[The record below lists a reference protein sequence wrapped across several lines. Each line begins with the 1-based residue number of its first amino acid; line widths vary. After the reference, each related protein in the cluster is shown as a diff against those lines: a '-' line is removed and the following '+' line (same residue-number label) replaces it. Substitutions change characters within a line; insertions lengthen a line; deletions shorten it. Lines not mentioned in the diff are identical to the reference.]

1 MKISN
6 IASII
11 SCVNAIPLH
20 IFIHFYDRYTA
31 IRYTTIPPTILDD
44 VSDNPNS
51 TVTVANSA
59 LPTVEDKTVEDAT
72 VEDATVT
79 PTTNTPAY
87 YEFTTRTH
95 DFDHSTE
102 SGWSTSIPGH
112 QNLYGADAPLP
123 PYRPNEKTL
132 IQRAAKA
139 MAEQVAKAQEE
150 TFTTES
156 TPNSRHRI
164 HTQCNIL

>member
-6 IASII
+6 IVSIT

-20 IFIHFYDRYTA
+20 IFTSICR
-31 IRYTTIPPTILDD
+31 PTIRVDD
-44 VSDNPNS
+44 YEWFITDNPNY
-51 TVTVANSA
+51 TVANSA
-59 LPTVEDKTVEDAT
+59 LPPVDAT
-72 VEDATVT
+72 VEDETVT

-87 YEFTTRTH
+87 YEFTTTTH

-102 SGWSTSIPGH
+102 SEWSTSIPAH
-112 QNLYGADAPLP
+112 QNLYGVDAPLP

-132 IQRAAKA
+132 KQKAAK
-139 MAEQVAKAQEE
+139 AKAQEE

-156 TPNSRHRI
+156 TPNSFS
-164 HTQCNIL
+164 QCNIL

>member
-20 IFIHFYDRYTA
+20 IFIHCYDRK
-31 IRYTTIPPTILDD
+31 
-44 VSDNPNS
+44 S

-59 LPTVEDKTVEDAT
+59 LPTVEDTAVEDTTVEDAT

-79 PTTNTPAY
+79 PTTDTPAY

-95 DFDHSTE
+95 DFDPL
-102 SGWSTSIPGH
+102 SGWSLSGLSGWWSTSIPAH
-112 QNLYGADAPLP
+112 QNK
-123 PYRPNEKTL
+123 E
-132 IQRAAKA
+132 
-139 MAEQVAKAQEE
+139 
-150 TFTTES
+150 TES
-156 TPNSRHRI
+156 TPNS
-164 HTQCNIL
+164 HTVPVALCNIL